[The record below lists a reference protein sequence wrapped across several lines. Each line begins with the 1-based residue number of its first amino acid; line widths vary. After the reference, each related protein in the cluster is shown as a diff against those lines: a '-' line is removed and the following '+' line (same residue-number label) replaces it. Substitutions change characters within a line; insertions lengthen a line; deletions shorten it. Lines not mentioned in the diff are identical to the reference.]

1 MEARPRAKHVSRRSL
16 RTWDGKYIG
25 SPRPPPSFWVEASTL
40 PTCQNTLRLS
50 SRLALRPMYLNPWLG
65 LVNVLIPRHLSLRL
79 NVKENL
85 LRTMIQI
92 ENSFFALAEASER
105 NCLVICDR
113 GTMDASAFVSKQ
125 EWDEIL
131 QRNMCDE
138 VDIRDNRYHQ
148 VSPNSPRPACFLN

>member
-1 MEARPRAKHVSRRSL
+1 
-16 RTWDGKYIG
+16 
-25 SPRPPPSFWVEASTL
+25 
-40 PTCQNTLRLS
+40 
-50 SRLALRPMYLNPWLG
+50 
-65 LVNVLIPRHLSLRL
+65 
-79 NVKENL
+79 
-85 LRTMIQI
+85 MIQI

-148 VSPNSPRPACFLN
+148 VAGERIFFMTFQTVSQVVHMVTSAKGAEQYYTIGRQLFLVQIFINSKFCSSQNTTQPDWKAWRRLEKETQRPLRPGLVSRSQ

>member
-1 MEARPRAKHVSRRSL
+1 M
-16 RTWDGKYIG
+16 
-25 SPRPPPSFWVEASTL
+25 
-40 PTCQNTLRLS
+40 Q
-50 SRLALRPMYLNPWLG
+50 
-65 LVNVLIPRHLSLRL
+65 
-79 NVKENL
+79 ENL

-148 VSPNSPRPACFLN
+148 VARERIFFVTSNCVTGCAHGDQCQRSRAVLYHW

>member
-1 MEARPRAKHVSRRSL
+1 M
-16 RTWDGKYIG
+16 
-25 SPRPPPSFWVEASTL
+25 
-40 PTCQNTLRLS
+40 Q
-50 SRLALRPMYLNPWLG
+50 
-65 LVNVLIPRHLSLRL
+65 
-79 NVKENL
+79 ENL

-148 VSPNSPRPACFLN
+148 VGRERIFFVTLFSNSVTGCAHGDQCQRSRAVLHNW

>member
-1 MEARPRAKHVSRRSL
+1 
-16 RTWDGKYIG
+16 
-25 SPRPPPSFWVEASTL
+25 
-40 PTCQNTLRLS
+40 
-50 SRLALRPMYLNPWLG
+50 
-65 LVNVLIPRHLSLRL
+65 
-79 NVKENL
+79 
-85 LRTMIQI
+85 MIQI

-148 VSPNSPRPACFLN
+148 VGGEETLSKY

>member
-1 MEARPRAKHVSRRSL
+1 M
-16 RTWDGKYIG
+16 
-25 SPRPPPSFWVEASTL
+25 
-40 PTCQNTLRLS
+40 Q
-50 SRLALRPMYLNPWLG
+50 
-65 LVNVLIPRHLSLRL
+65 
-79 NVKENL
+79 ENL

-148 VSPNSPRPACFLN
+148 VARERVVTLFSNSVTGCAHGDQCQRSRAVLYHW

>member
-1 MEARPRAKHVSRRSL
+1 ML
-16 RTWDGKYIG
+16 
-25 SPRPPPSFWVEASTL
+25 
-40 PTCQNTLRLS
+40 
-50 SRLALRPMYLNPWLG
+50 YLNPWLG
-65 LVNVLIPRHLSLRL
+65 RVNVLIPRHLSLRL
-79 NVKENL
+79 NVQENL

-148 VSPNSPRPACFLN
+148 VRPNPPGSDSDFN